1 VIDPR
6 ETDDELDF
14 SLELQP
20 LEDEPAAPA
29 ADPAAATP
37 AAPAT
42 AASPAAASA
51 TPSSASDADLVP
63 GQWVWQYGAPAPP
76 PPFSAVFFSGH
87 ALGELYRFFACGL
100 LVVVGCLLPWG
111 KSVQWA
117 VQHGESTLGYGAAP
131 AGYEVPVGALC
142 LVIALWLLFTSC
154 YGIYTGRQKVL
165 PVFLMLIPAYASW
178 TRTLSAWKE
187 LSAIKPA
194 LDTRQQLV
202 HLFDVAGT
210 GVLVTLIGST
220 IIVLSLLVV
229 ILKVF
234 RKEPGEAAARPARK
248 PKEEKA
254 RPARADKAP
263 RGAAPADSATGA
275 EAPSGEASASAPPA
289 ELATASAE
297 SAAGQDKDRKR
308 DRAAGKD
315 AGKGD
320 RRGRRR

>member
-1 VIDPR
+1 MTDPR

-14 SLELQP
+14 NLELQP

-29 ADPAAATP
+29 SPATPDVGAPDVGAAAAAPAAA
-37 AAPAT
+37 
-42 AASPAAASA
+42 AAATTGAA
-51 TPSSASDADLVP
+51 TQAAAADADLVP

-76 PPFSAVFFSGH
+76 PPFSAVFFSGQ

-100 LVVVGCLLPWG
+100 LVLVGCLLPWG

-117 VQHGESTLGYGAAP
+117 VQHGESTLGYGAPP
-131 AGYEVPVGALC
+131 AGYEVPIGALC
-142 LVIALWLLFTSC
+142 LVIALWLIFTAC

-165 PVFLMLIPAYASW
+165 PVFLMLVPAYASW

-187 LSAIKPA
+187 LSAIKPP
-194 LDTRQQLV
+194 LDARQQLV

-210 GVLVTLIGST
+210 GVLVTLIGSS

-229 ILKVF
+229 IPKAF
-234 RKEPGEAAARPARK
+234 RSEPGEAPARPARK
-248 PKEEKA
+248 PKDEKA
-254 RPARADKAP
+254 KPAKADKAP
-263 RGAAPADSATGA
+263 RAAAAD
-275 EAPSGEASASAPPA
+275 PSASAGVESSGAPA
-289 ELATASAE
+289 A
-297 SAAGQDKDRKR
+297 DK
-308 DRAAGKD
+308 A